1 MAIPPLVKSAER
13 YFVKSLSTASQR
25 SYAAG
30 TKRYL
35 DFCSSFSLSPFP
47 VSEVNL
53 SSFVSFLA
61 DQGLKHQT
69 LKCYLSAVRSAQI
82 AHGYAEPNFSS
93 FPRLVAIL
101 NGIKRVQAESHIS
114 PRQRL
119 PITPDIIAVIHRFLP
134 DDRAGHMV
142 WAACLTGFFGFLRT
156 AEFTVPAANQYDS
169 SVHLSLADVSIDNH
183 TAPSVVKLT
192 IKQSKTDTF
201 RQGVDIFLG
210 RTSSRICPV
219 SALTTYLAERGS
231 SPGPLFTL
239 PHGSPLTRHHL
250 VDVVKC
256 CLRTGGLDDLA
267 YNGHS
272 FRIGAATTAAA
283 RGLEDSLTQPLGR
296 WKSSAY
302 LRYVR
307 IPRQLFPKI

>member
-1 MAIPPLVKSAER
+1 M
-13 YFVKSLSTASQR
+13 
-25 SYAAG
+25 
-30 TKRYL
+30 
-35 DFCSSFSLSPFP
+35 
-47 VSEVNL
+47 
-53 SSFVSFLA
+53 
-61 DQGLKHQT
+61 
-69 LKCYLSAVRSAQI
+69 
-82 AHGYAEPNFSS
+82 
-93 FPRLVAIL
+93 AIL

-119 PITPDIIAVIHRFLP
+119 PITPDIFAVIHLFLP

-142 WAACLTGFFGFLRT
+142 WAAWHLTGFFGFLRT
-156 AEFTVPAANQYDS
+156 AEFTVPAANQY
-169 SVHLSLADVSIDNH
+169 VHLSLANVSIDNH

-192 IKQSKTDTF
+192 IKQSKTDPF

-219 SALTTYLAERGS
+219 SALTTYLAESGP

-256 CLRTGGLDDLA
+256 CLRTGGLDDSA

-283 RGLEDSLTQPLGR
+283 RGLEDSLIQTLGR

-302 LRYVR
+302 LRYTAGQSSSYFPNSSLLVIVFFHFIFPFLFFPSLVNNII
-307 IPRQLFPKI
+307 IPDSVHLLCISYLFGGWLRVD